1 MKQRLGIAHALLGDP
16 SVLILDEPANGLDP
30 AGIRW
35 MRGLLK
41 GYADRGGTVLLSSHL
56 LNEVEL
62 IADEMVLIGRG
73 RIVAQGTKESLL
85 AGADHRSTHVTS
97 LDNELLAKVLT
108 ERGHAVAA
116 AGQGLRVEA
125 APVEIGRAAAE
136 HAVVLTDLR
145 AAEGGLE
152 DLFLSLTSD
161 TQRDVLE
168 GSAVMSAT
176 IDAGSRPSP
185 APSTSARARTVP
197 MGRLAKVELRKALD
211 TRAGRWFTI
220 AILALVLV
228 VQVIYAFAAP
238 EDALGYGDF
247 LSVAGGVL
255 GYFMPILIIMLVTS
269 EASQRNGLVTFTLEP
284 RRSRVVVAKFL
295 AGFALAFAVMVLA
308 ALIAVV
314 GTLLGIATGAEAD
327 WSVDGN
333 LLFNGFVLANVIGVL
348 IGFAIATLLMN
359 TPAAI
364 VGYFAYSLILPIAV
378 GILGSLSSG
387 FADVAPWIEF
397 NTAQT
402 PLFTGDY
409 TPTGEEWAQIAVSG
423 TIWLVVPLAL
433 GIARLLRIEFK

>member
-1 MKQRLGIAHALLGDP
+1 
-16 SVLILDEPANGLDP
+16 
-30 AGIRW
+30 
-35 MRGLLK
+35 
-41 GYADRGGTVLLSSHL
+41 
-56 LNEVEL
+56 
-62 IADEMVLIGRG
+62 
-73 RIVAQGTKESLL
+73 
-85 AGADHRSTHVTS
+85 
-97 LDNELLAKVLT
+97 
-108 ERGHAVAA
+108 
-116 AGQGLRVEA
+116 
-125 APVEIGRAAAE
+125 
-136 HAVVLTDLR
+136 
-145 AAEGGLE
+145 
-152 DLFLSLTSD
+152 
-161 TQRDVLE
+161 
-168 GSAVMSAT
+168 MSASAT
-176 IDAGSRPSP
+176 TYAGSTTPRSIDLGE
-185 APSTSARARTVP
+185 SAAVP
-197 MGRLAKVELRKALD
+197 MGRLAGVELRKALD

-220 AILALVLV
+220 SILVLV
-228 VQVIYAFAAP
+228 LGVQVIYAFAAP

-295 AGFALAFAVMVLA
+295 AGFALSFAVMVLA

-314 GTLLGIATGAEAD
+314 GTLIGVATGAEAD

-378 GILGSLSSG
+378 GILSSLSSG

-397 NTAQT
+397 NTAQS
-402 PLFTGDY
+402 PLFMGDY
-409 TPTGEEWAQIAVSG
+409 TPTAEEWAQIATSG
-423 TIWLVVPLAL
+423 TIWLVVPLVL